1 MRVEHM
7 TFNYPTEDTALQ
19 AFQLFI
25 FRNFSDLI
33 EFRGDYGT
41 GADREIKFK
50 IKETGMI
57 FGVKQYQLR
66 IFNSSDQLIYTTSI
80 SIKGSTYQAVN
91 FDGQIALMSGDT
103 PVLITVKFDDGSSG
117 ILTGTTFIYHEHY
130 SSIAKDAG
138 LSIGYRTRLGAIYN
152 TQIDTVL
159 KNTFNIA
166 GAFTPSY
173 PVYMRV
179 GDELLITAGTNYAIY
194 QQGKGGFL
202 K

>member
-7 TFNYPTEDTALQ
+7 TFNYPTEGDALE

-33 EFRGDYGT
+33 EFHGDYGT
-41 GADREIKFK
+41 GTDREIKFK

-57 FGVKQYQLR
+57 FGVKQNQLR
-66 IFNSSDQLIYTTSI
+66 IFNSSGQLIYTINI

-91 FDGQIALMSGDT
+91 FDGQIALMSGNT
-103 PVLITVKFDDGSSG
+103 PVLMTVKFDDGSSG
-117 ILTGTTFIYHEHY
+117 ILTGTTFIYHEHTY
-130 SSIAKDAG
+130 SSVAKDSG
-138 LSIGYRTRLGAIYN
+138 LSIGQKTKLGAIYN
-152 TQIDTVL
+152 TQINTVL
-159 KNTFNIA
+159 KNIFSLT

-179 GDELLITAGTNYAIY
+179 GDELLITAGTSYAIY
-194 QQGKGGFL
+194 QQGNKGGF
-202 K
+202 

>member
-19 AFQLFI
+19 SFQLFI
-25 FRNFSDLI
+25 FRNFADLI
-33 EFRGDYGT
+33 EFHGDYGT

-57 FGVKQYQLR
+57 FGVTQNQLR
-66 IFNSSDQLIYTTSI
+66 IFNTSGQLIYTTSI

-91 FDGQIALMSGDT
+91 FDGQIALVSDYT
-103 PVLITVKFDDGSSG
+103 PVLMTVKFNDGSSG
-117 ILTGTTFIYHEHY
+117 ILTGTTFIYHEHPY
-130 SSIAKDAG
+130 SSVTKDSG
-138 LSIGYRTRLGAIYN
+138 LSMGQKTRLGAIYN

-159 KNTFNIA
+159 KNIFSLT
-166 GAFTPSY
+166 GVFTPSF

-179 GDELLITAGTNYAIY
+179 GDELLITAGTSYAIY
-194 QQGKGGFL
+194 QQGKGGF
-202 K
+202 